1 MKNCGDTVLQ
11 NFLEALVDALKEY
24 NEDLKYSNQSTRED
38 LEADMVVDIPFVVS
52 SLWQSF
58 KNEPEKHAD
67 FREYLSNP
75 YNIEIFPLN
84 DNYDY
89 GKCKAVVSYFD
100 SENGAMSKYYYVIK
114 FLFEDRY
121 WGHCEC
127 APEDP
132 DYREDHCCCGH
143 GCDWEAPA
151 FSIEEVKEES
161 YSSWNGDEH
170 DYWDFED
177 SYYQDDKKA
186 AEEKKAM
193 EDQLK
198 ISFLKQQIKHY
209 EDELKKL
216 ESDG

>member
-1 MKNCGDTVLQ
+1 MKNCGDVVLQ

-38 LEADMVVDIPFVVS
+38 LESDMVVDIPFVIS

-58 KNEPEKHAD
+58 KNDPEKHAN
-67 FREYLSNP
+67 FKEYLSNP

-121 WGHCEC
+121 WGYCEC

-151 FSIEEVKEES
+151 FSIEKVKEES

-193 EDQLK
+193 EEQLK

>member
-24 NEDLKYSNQSTRED
+24 NEDSKYFNQSTGED
-38 LEADMVVDIPFVVS
+38 LEADMVVDIPFVIS

-58 KNEPEKHAD
+58 KDEPEKHAD
-67 FREYLSNP
+67 FREYLSNH
-75 YNIEIFPLN
+75 YSIEIFPLN
-84 DNYDY
+84 DNHDY

-100 SENGAMSKYYYVIK
+100 SENDAMSEYYYVIK

-121 WGHCEC
+121 WCYCEC

-151 FSIEEVKEES
+151 FSIEKVKEES

-193 EDQLK
+193 EEQLK

>member
-24 NEDLKYSNQSTRED
+24 NEDSKYYNQSTRED
-38 LEADMVVDIPFVVS
+38 LEATMVVDIPFVVS

-58 KNEPEKHAD
+58 SMYPEKYSD
-67 FREYLSNP
+67 FKSYLSNSQ
-75 YNIEIFPLN
+75 YFIDIYSLVDN
-84 DNYDY
+84 DNEYGMYRALVTTYDQ
-89 GKCKAVVSYFD
+89 SPIH
-100 SENGAMSKYYYVIK
+100 YVIN
-114 FLFEDRY
+114 FSTDERY

-127 APEDP
+127 TPEDP
-132 DYREDHCCCGH
+132 DYREDKQCCGH

-151 FSIEEVKEES
+151 FLIEKVKEES

-177 SYYQDDKKA
+177 SYYQDDKNA

-193 EDQLK
+193 EKQLK
-198 ISFLKQQIKHY
+198 IDFLKQQIKHY